1 MICRFGEVK
10 HINKD
15 LLMKIW
21 SLLYKINDDRLTL
34 CIDDKEICLMRE
46 LPNGNYLEI
55 YPYQDKVVWKL
66 FDNRTELIK
75 TKTFKW

>member
-1 MICRFGEVK
+1 MEFDFKEIRHVDEEILSKV
-10 HINKD
+10 IS
-15 LLMKIW
+15 LM
-21 SLLYKINDDRLTL
+21 YKVNDDYLHL
-34 CIDDKEICLMRE
+34 CVDDYGICLMRE

-55 YPYQDKVVWKL
+55 YPYQDEVVWKL